1 VKTIFIGMKIIKYKE
16 KRGNKT
22 RENESISKHK
32 NMKIVSSV
40 KEGGFEIKIVNP
52 LKFVEEMEVI

>member
-1 VKTIFIGMKIIKYKE
+1 MKIIKYKE

-32 NMKIVSSV
+32 NTKIVSSV

>member
-1 VKTIFIGMKIIKYKE
+1 MKIIKYKE

-22 RENESISKHK
+22 RENESIHK